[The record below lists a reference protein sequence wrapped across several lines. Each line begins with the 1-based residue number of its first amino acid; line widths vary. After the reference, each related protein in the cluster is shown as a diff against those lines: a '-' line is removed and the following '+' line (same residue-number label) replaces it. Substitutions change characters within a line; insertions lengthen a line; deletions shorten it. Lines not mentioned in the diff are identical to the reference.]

1 MAASFPRLPLILAGT
16 AVTVSLALAATGRMT
31 GIGAV
36 DPGGTIVTS
45 RDLRF
50 ADGAD
55 GSVIV
60 TDARD
65 GSLVE
70 TFVGENGFVRGTLR
84 GMARTRR
91 QEGIGAADPFRL
103 AAWSDGRLTLDD
115 TRTGQRI
122 ELQAFGLTNAEIF
135 VPLLTAHGATSTGP
149 KP

>member
-1 MAASFPRLPLILAGT
+1 LA
-16 AVTVSLALAATGRMT
+16 SLAVAATGRMT

-36 DPGGTIVTS
+36 ETSGTIVAS

-65 GSLVE
+65 NSPVE
-70 TFVGENGFVRGTLR
+70 TFVGENGFIRGTLR
-84 GMARTRR
+84 ALARTRR
-91 QEGIGAADPFRL
+91 QEGIGPTDPVRL

-122 ELQAFGLTNAEIF
+122 ELQAFGTTNAEAF
-135 VPLLTAHGATSTGP
+135 VPLLTAHGL